1 MFRVLL
7 VAWTI
12 LVSSTAVLAQ
22 GSVEHGR
29 ELAVKHCAR
38 CHDISPDGAF
48 KTYPPSF
55 ASIAIFRARD
65 QILTRIKLPALHSR
79 MPQMDWIL
87 NLEDV
92 DSLVA
97 YIVSLEKPIE

>member
-1 MFRVLL
+1 MLRVLL
-7 VAWTI
+7 VASTI

-38 CHDISPDGAF
+38 CHDISPNGKF

-55 ASIAIFRARD
+55 ASIAVFRAQD
-65 QILTRIKLPALHSR
+65 QIMGRIKMPALHSR

-87 NLEDV
+87 SLEGV
-92 DSLVA
+92 DNLVA
-97 YIVSLEKPIE
+97 YIMSLEKPLE